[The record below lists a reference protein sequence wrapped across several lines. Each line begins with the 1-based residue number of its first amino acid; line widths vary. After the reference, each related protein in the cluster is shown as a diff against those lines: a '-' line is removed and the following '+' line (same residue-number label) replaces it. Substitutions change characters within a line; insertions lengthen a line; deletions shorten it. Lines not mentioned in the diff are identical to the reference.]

1 MALTI
6 THTIL
11 IGDRDDVVS
20 GRLDR
25 SRIWTVMQQKAA
37 DPLEFVP
44 MITESKVVERY
55 DDGFLREVVFF
66 GRDRV
71 LERIRPR
78 EQKNRILFE
87 VIDHPRM
94 DLIFNELDVD
104 PEGRFTY
111 TLSTRFNDAFL
122 AEVKDDPEILESK
135 DQLLLETAQ
144 ASARMIGEKAR
155 ALAGHA

>member
-6 THTIL
+6 THTMP
-11 IGDRDDVVS
+11 IGDHDDVES
-20 GRLDR
+20 GRL
-25 SRIWTVMQQKAA
+25 SHARIWTVMQQKAA

-44 MITESKVVERY
+44 MITESKVLEHY

-71 LERIRPR
+71 LERIRPH
-78 EQKNRILFE
+78 EQKYRILFE
-87 VIDHPRM
+87 VIDHPRL

-104 PEGRFTY
+104 SEGCFTY
-111 TLSTRFNDAFL
+111 TLSTRFSAAFL
-122 AEVKDDPEILESK
+122 AEVKNDPEILESRDK
-135 DQLLLETAQ
+135 LLLETAQ

-155 ALAGHA
+155 MLSGII

>member
-6 THTIL
+6 THTVP
-11 IGDRDDVVS
+11 IGDYDDVRS
-20 GRLDR
+20 GRL
-25 SRIWTVMQQKAA
+25 SYARIWAVMQEKAA

-78 EQKNRILFE
+78 AQKYRILFE
-87 VIDHPRM
+87 VIDHPRL

-104 PEGRFTY
+104 ADGCFTY
-111 TLSTRFNDAFL
+111 TLSTRFSAAFL
-122 AEVKDDPEILESK
+122 AEVKADPEELESR
-135 DQLLLETAQ
+135 DRLLFDTAA
-144 ASARMIGEKAR
+144 ASARAIGEKAR
-155 ALAGHA
+155 ARDGAA